1 MSLVLENEYQK
12 YYQMYGDLFLK
23 ELELESLAKTE
34 AEQHLKA
41 TLEKMKV
48 EGEAGQ
54 GLIAS
59 KLTGFAWETSRENI
73 RALIKQVKEN
83 NTRGVKSS
91 WFFLMEDLLTVFAN
105 REEDLENLL
114 VLTGHSK
121 TLDSLLNTNRDRCHT
136 LSYISMAFGNS
147 IKREANI

>member
-12 YYQMYGDLFLK
+12 YHQMYGDLFLK

-73 RALIKQVKEN
+73 KALIKQVKEN
-83 NTRGVKSS
+83 NTRGVKSH
-91 WFFLMEDLLTVFAN
+91 WFFLMEDLLTIYAN

-121 TLDSLLNTNRDRCHT
+121 TLDS
-136 LSYISMAFGNS
+136 
-147 IKREANI
+147 